1 MKTSKLAR
9 TLKQGRNF
17 SGFSDTDNAGGVP
30 LVRETGM
37 DVHVNHEIKHG
48 ILTEVII
55 KGEAPG
61 ILLHDSVGSIAMLQ
75 ELKTVGRKGDG
86 EM

>member
-9 TLKQGRNF
+9 TLKQGRYF
-17 SGFSDTDNAGGVP
+17 SGFSDTDSAAGIP
-30 LVRETGM
+30 LVRETAI
-37 DVHVNHEIKHG
+37 DVRVKHEIKHG

-61 ILLHDSVGSIAMLQ
+61 ILLHDSMGSVRNVTRATEEQ
-75 ELKTVGRKGDG
+75 T
-86 EM
+86 